1 MLSATRAKPRL
12 APLAWAAALALAAG
26 LSGCVL
32 PPAPDRA
39 RRPAAPGE
47 PAAPSV
53 ACLPAAQR
61 SGAQACPAADSAFAR
76 GLAAWRSRA
85 GDADAIRWFRHA
97 AAQGN
102 GAAAY
107 FVSIGYAEG
116 RGVRRDPAKAGSWL
130 KRAAA
135 LGDARAEYFV
145 GLGYTNGRARTG
157 GGGDGLAVPRNDAI
171 AARWYGKA
179 ADQGNAPGQYMLGLS
194 YALGWGLPEDE
205 VAAYKWLWL
214 AAKAKYGPAEG
225 ALATLGPRLTVLQR
239 AHAAA
244 MARAWRPQP
253 PGTFADPPTVRF
265 VQMTL
270 ARLDFD
276 PGPIDG
282 KFGPRTEGAIAAYE
296 TSLGEHGSGHLTAKV
311 LKRLEAAAEQ
321 PIAKRKQ
328 AFEGVW

>member
-1 MLSATRAKPRL
+1 MLSGGHAKPRL
-12 APLAWAAALALAAG
+12 APLTRAAALALAAG
-26 LSGCVL
+26 LGGCML
-32 PPAPDRA
+32 PPASDRA
-39 RRPAAPGE
+39 QRPAA

-53 ACLPAAQR
+53 ACLPPAQR
-61 SGAQACPAADSAFAR
+61 TGAAACPAADSAFAL

-85 GDADAIRWFRHA
+85 GAADAIRWFRRA

-116 RGVRRDPAKAGSWL
+116 RGVPRDPTTADSWL

-135 LGDARAEYFV
+135 LGDATAEYFV
-145 GLGYTNGRARTG
+145 GLGYTNGRERTG
-157 GGGDGLAVPRNDAI
+157 TGGDGLAVPRNDAM
-171 AARWYGKA
+171 AARWYGRA

-194 YALGWGLPEDE
+194 YALGLGLPKDAE
-205 VAAYKWLWL
+205 AAYKWLWL

-225 ALATLGPRLTVLQR
+225 ALAILSSRLTAPQR

-253 PGTFADPPTVRF
+253 PGTLTDPPTVRF

-270 ARLDFD
+270 TRLGFD

-296 TSLGEHGSGHLTAKV
+296 ASLGGNGSGHLTAAV
-311 LKRLEAAAEQ
+311 VKRLEAAAVQ